1 MKSLGPAILLTVG
14 SAFGATMYY
23 CPSKAASCA
32 SNNGNL
38 KTVTL
43 TVPNVDQNFTY
54 DNLNRLSSAAE
65 GDVGAPWNGKWS
77 QTYGYDNYG
86 NRWVSAS
93 TGLGV
98 DPFMPTVATNFNLL
112 NRLDVMSSEYDAA
125 GNQKK
130 IGGFDFVSDA
140 ESRLVSSTQL
150 GVTTTFGY
158 DGMGKRVTKEK
169 GGLRTTFVYDAMGR
183 LAEDYGGPQMPCV
196 TCYLAVD
203 HLGSTRA
210 LTDGTAGSAAFGAVV
225 ERHDFLPFGED
236 IYAEV
241 GSRTEG
247 LKYLVMNGLPDT
259 LGQKFTG
266 KERDA
271 ETGLDYFG
279 ARYFSGA
286 QGRFTSPDAP
296 FADQHPEDP
305 QSWNL
310 YGYSRNNPLRYV
322 DPTGQYICGSNVTQS
337 QCDNFQE
344 SLNAAQTQAD
354 TLKEKYGADS
364 KQYMAAQRAI
374 DAYGTQGFD
383 NGVLVRIGSTSKWGG
398 YTSVSGTVVAKTRDN
413 PTGQDIAVTLPA
425 SAFSGKGN
433 ATAWVNRARR
443 IARCGWFR
451 LDSIWSEGFADELP
465 NRVRRVSRH
474 GRSCSS
480 FGPPVVFNLDRPNG
494 SYKYSP

>member
-1 MKSLGPAILLTVG
+1 
-14 SAFGATMYY
+14 
-23 CPSKAASCA
+23 
-32 SNNGNL
+32 
-38 KTVTL
+38 
-43 TVPNVDQNFTY
+43 
-54 DNLNRLSSAAE
+54 
-65 GDVGAPWNGKWS
+65 
-77 QTYGYDNYG
+77 
-86 NRWVSAS
+86 
-93 TGLGV
+93 
-98 DPFMPTVATNFNLL
+98 
-112 NRLDVMSSEYDAA
+112 MS
-125 GNQKK
+125 
-130 IGGFDFVSDA
+130 V
-140 ESRLVSSTQL
+140 L
-150 GVTTTFGY
+150 
-158 DGMGKRVTKEK
+158 
-169 GGLRTTFVYDAMGR
+169 
-183 LAEDYGGPQMPCV
+183 
-196 TCYLAVD
+196 
-203 HLGSTRA
+203 
-210 LTDGTAGSAAFGAVV
+210 
-225 ERHDFLPFGED
+225 
-236 IYAEV
+236 
-241 GSRTEG
+241 
-247 LKYLVMNGLPDT
+247 
-259 LGQKFTG
+259 TG